1 MASRIYLSPP
11 HVDQS
16 ERDLLLEAFDSNWLA
31 PLGPHVEG
39 FEAEFAEYVGSEYA
53 LALSSGTAALHLA
66 LLVAGVGPGDVVLTS
81 TLTFVASANAIR
93 YVGGEPVFLDSER
106 RSWNLDPS
114 LLEDELKHRAER
126 GTLPKA
132 AVVVDVCGQTA
143 DWEPIQALCRKYG
156 VVMIEDAAE
165 ALGAT
170 YRGRQAGSLGDIGCF
185 SFNGNKIITTSGGGM
200 LVTNNQRWVEAAR
213 HLATQARDPAAH
225 YEHSLQGYNYR
236 LSNLL
241 AAVGCAAAQKAR
253 NARRPATSQLRFLPG
268 GVWPAPRH

>member
-1 MASRIYLSPP
+1 
-11 HVDQS
+11 
-16 ERDLLLEAFDSNWLA
+16 
-31 PLGPHVEG
+31 
-39 FEAEFAEYVGSEYA
+39 
-53 LALSSGTAALHLA
+53 
-66 LLVAGVGPGDVVLTS
+66 
-81 TLTFVASANAIR
+81 
-93 YVGGEPVFLDSER
+93 
-106 RSWNLDPS
+106 

-241 AAVGCAAAQKAR
+241 AAVGRAQLRKLETRVAQRRRNFDFYRAAFGQLQGIDFMPEADFGRSTRWLTCLTLDPMETRVSPAEVIAELARHDIESRPMWKPMHLQPLFSGAAYRGRGVAEELFHRGLCLPSGSNMGEADLSRVATRLLTSVTAGRRSAAA
-253 NARRPATSQLRFLPG
+253 
-268 GVWPAPRH
+268 